1 MAENVSYKMAAMEN
15 TSSANMSKE
24 VEITSPTNTLSRSE
38 GIAWSSVF
46 FLFSFFIVVG
56 NILKI
61 VLFAANKR
69 ARKKSLFLVINMAF
83 ADLLLGAFCL
93 PVYIYITIKS
103 GYQLSMTNV
112 NWKLTEVYQISHNIS
127 LRVSLISA
135 AFISCE
141 RFYAIYRPFRHRR
154 VTVRTYHIFIF
165 ISWTLTVTATANKNV
180 YSKSNFMRYVIS
192 SYILTVTCIICGC
205 NIAIW
210 RKFKHED
217 VISQQKNR
225 VVQNVR
231 LTKTLMFA
239 SILNLLCWI
248 PLAIVGIDQES
259 VLIRTRWLV
268 TTVALNSCNAFINPL
283 LYAMRVPE
291 FRKALALNCVRK
303 RAKMNPENI
312 KTRGNPATVLSQET
326 DLKAYESESNTH
338 ALKFQKNFMET
349 ELQFSYHKA
358 NRDLHVCEN
367 VKKRVVFYAELQR
380 EKCFSGTLHPG
391 Y

>member
-1 MAENVSYKMAAMEN
+1 MAAMEN

-56 NILKI
+56 NLLTI

-83 ADLLLGAFCL
+83 ADLLLGAFTL
-93 PVYIYITIKS
+93 PMYIYITIKS

-127 LRVSLISA
+127 LGVSLISA

-141 RFYAIYRPFRHRR
+141 RFYAIYWPFRHRR

-165 ISWTLTVTATANKNV
+165 LLWTLTITVTAIKDV
-180 YSKSNFMRYVIS
+180 YSKSNFMRYLIS
-192 SYILTVTCIICGC
+192 SYIFTVTCIICGC

-210 RKFKHED
+210 RKFQHGD

-225 VVQNVR
+225 NVQNVR

-248 PLAIVGIDQES
+248 PLAIANGIDHES
-259 VLIRTRWLV
+259 VLIRMRWYII
-268 TTVALNSCNAFINPL
+268 TVALNSCNAFINPL
-283 LYAMRVPE
+283 LYAVRVPE
-291 FRKALALNCVRK
+291 FRKALALSCVRK
-303 RAKMNPENI
+303 RAQMNPENL
-312 KTRGNPATVLSQET
+312 KTRAAVLSQET
-326 DLKAYESESNTH
+326 YLKAYESESNTH
-338 ALKFQKNFMET
+338 ALKFHKNFLET
-349 ELQFSYHKA
+349 KL
-358 NRDLHVCEN
+358 
-367 VKKRVVFYAELQR
+367 
-380 EKCFSGTLHPG
+380 
-391 Y
+391 

>member
-1 MAENVSYKMAAMEN
+1 MAAMEN
-15 TSSANMSKE
+15 ISSANISKE
-24 VEITSPTNTLSRSE
+24 IEITSPTNTLSRSE

-56 NILKI
+56 NILTI

-93 PVYIYITIKS
+93 PVYSYFIISS

-112 NWKLTEVYQISHNIS
+112 NWKSNVVYNILYSTS
-127 LRVSLISA
+127 LGVSLISA

-141 RFYAIYRPFRHRR
+141 RFYAIYWPFRHRR

-165 ISWTLTVTATANKNV
+165 LSWTLTITVTAIKDV
-180 YSKSNFMRYVIS
+180 YSKSNFMRYLMS
-192 SYILTVTCIICGC
+192 SYIFTVTCIICGC

-210 RKFKHED
+210 RKFQYGD

-225 VVQNVR
+225 YVQNVR

-248 PLAIVGIDQES
+248 PLATVYGIDHES
-259 VLIRTRWLV
+259 VLIPTRWLV
-268 TTVALNSCNAFINPL
+268 TIVALNSCNAFINPL

-291 FRKALALNCVRK
+291 FRKVLPLSCVRK

-312 KTRGNPATVLSQET
+312 KTRGNHAAVLSQET
-326 DLKAYESESNTH
+326 YLKAYESESNTH
-338 ALKFQKNFMET
+338 ALKFHKNFLET
-349 ELQFSYHKA
+349 KL
-358 NRDLHVCEN
+358 
-367 VKKRVVFYAELQR
+367 
-380 EKCFSGTLHPG
+380 
-391 Y
+391 